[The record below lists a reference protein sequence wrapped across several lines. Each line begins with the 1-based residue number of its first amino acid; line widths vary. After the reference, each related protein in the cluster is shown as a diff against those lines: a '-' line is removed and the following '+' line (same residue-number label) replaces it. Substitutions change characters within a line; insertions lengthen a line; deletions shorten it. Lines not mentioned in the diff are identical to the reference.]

1 MFCSNC
7 GNQNPDNIN
16 YCATCGSKLREVPE
30 YADVNN
36 YQTNNFSAINIAP
49 TDAKTFRRF
58 AREKLAGKWGTAALL
73 MLIYTLCSV
82 GISLASIF
90 IPFVGGLATIAIAP
104 VLSFGLL
111 VLWIKLKNGENINFL
126 DFFTIGFS
134 NFANVWGVLL
144 RTALKFIVP
153 IIIFAVS
160 MLVIPIC
167 TVMLTMLA
175 FRGFESASI
184 IMAILSIIAVVAN
197 VAVCILCIPR
207 YYKYMFVLNELAYS
221 PSQSAKD
228 LVECSGNFMMG
239 KRLGAF
245 WLALTFIGW
254 ILLSVFVC
262 YVPLVF
268 INSEIIRSLLGSLIV
283 YIPFLWLTPYMQIA
297 NIIYYEW
304 ASNRLNG

>member
-16 YCATCGSKLREVPE
+16 YCASCGSKLRDVPE

-36 YQTNNFSAINIAP
+36 YQTGDVNTMNISA

-73 MLIYTLCSV
+73 MLIYLLCV
-82 GISLASIF
+82 MGIYFVSAF
-90 IPFVGGLATIAIAP
+90 IPFIGGIAYTIIAP

-111 VLWIKLKNGENINFL
+111 VLWIKLKNGENIKFL

-134 NFANVWGVLL
+134 NFTNIWGVLL

-153 IIIFAVS
+153 IIILIVS
-160 MLVIPIC
+160 IVVIPIC
-167 TVMLTMLA
+167 TGVLTVLA
-175 FRGFESASI
+175 FKGFESAGI
-184 IMAILSIIAVVAN
+184 IMTILSMI
-197 VAVCILCIPR
+197 VAVASLVVYILYIPL

-221 PSQSAKD
+221 PNQSAKD
-228 LVECSGNFMMG
+228 IVEASGNFMMG

-245 WLALTFIGW
+245 WLGLTFIGW
-254 ILLSVFVC
+254 T
-262 YVPLVF
+262 
-268 INSEIIRSLLGSLIV
+268 LLGILGC
-283 YIPFLWLTPYMQIA
+283 YIPLFWIAPYMQIA

-304 ASNRLNG
+304 ASNRFNG